1 MFDDQY
7 AELQNGAHANK
18 LLGPP
23 RISVAFSLRLSTIDI
38 PKEKGEVVCEPMGA
52 VVGIV
57 LGGVPRDLPRKHP
70 SSVTV
75 NFFFNRGSV

>member
-7 AELQNGAHANK
+7 AEMQNGAHANK

-23 RISVAFSLRLSTIDI
+23 RISVAFSLRLSWIDI

-57 LGGVPRDLPRKHP
+57 LGGYLEIYHGNIRLA
-70 SSVTV
+70 S
-75 NFFFNRGSV
+75 